1 MLQKKRQGG
10 EEMAE
15 GMRFPYEYLI
25 VVALCLINFG
35 PVSFCLSC
43 AGIFYTPVAADI
55 GTSPAT
61 LSYFLAA
68 FSLSMILVL
77 TPLGKLFN
85 RVDCRIIMTASIG
98 IIAVCFIGLSF
109 VQADWQFL
117 AFAFVMGFGLTSCV
131 YLAPPI
137 LVNRWFSQRAGFF
150 IGIIMAFTGVGGM
163 LWASVGGALIAGIG
177 WRATYL
183 VFAALTAAF
192 GLPCTLFVLK
202 DRPSSVGR
210 VPYGYEPGNEES
222 VAYEEAGVDA
232 LTACKSASFIALL
245 TFSLVISLNV
255 YVYGMIPSFVATL
268 PLSREMPLLGPIAS
282 SCAMAASVVAKVL
295 WGGLGEKSILA
306 TVIAACALA
315 IAGLV
320 TFAVVPGSW
329 VFICAAAIA
338 YGMIYGEQTVFC
350 PIVTRQFYGMRSYG
364 ELYSTVSTVICI
376 GVIASSFIGG
386 TIVNLAGSYVA
397 MFAFIGAALILA
409 CLLLVLAIRLNK
421 AR

>member
-1 MLQKKRQGG
+1 MNSSRHI
-10 EEMAE
+10 A
-15 GMRFPYEYLI
+15 FPYEYLI
-25 VVALCLINFG
+25 VAALCLINFG

-68 FSLSMILVL
+68 FSISMILVL

-85 RVDCRIIMTASIG
+85 RIDCRSIMTASIAL
-98 IIAVCFIGLSF
+98 IAACFVGLSF

-117 AFAFVMGFGLTSCV
+117 ALAFVMGFGLTSCV

-137 LVNRWFSQRAGFF
+137 LVNRWFSKRAGFF

-163 LWASVGGALIAGIG
+163 LWASVGGALIASIG

-183 VFAALTAAF
+183 VFAALTAVF

-202 DRPSSVGR
+202 DRPSVMGR
-210 VPYGYEPGNEES
+210 APHGYDPGSEDAT
-222 VAYEEAGVDA
+222 AYEQTGVDA
-232 LTACKSASFIALL
+232 ADARKSASFFALL
-245 TFSLVISLNV
+245 AFSLIISLNV
-255 YVYGMIPSFVATL
+255 YVYGMIPSYVATL
-268 PLSREMPLLGPIAS
+268 PIASDMPLLGAIAS
-282 SCAMAASVVAKVL
+282 SCAMAASVVAKML
-295 WGGLGEKSILA
+295 WGGLGERSILA
-306 TVIAACALA
+306 AVFAACAFA
-315 IAGLV
+315 VAGLV
-320 TFAVVPGSW
+320 VLASAPGEWLLICVAAV
-329 VFICAAAIA
+329 A

-364 ELYSTVSTVICI
+364 ELYSTVSTIICV

-386 TIVNLAGSYVA
+386 TIVNVAGSYLA
-397 MFAFIGAALILA
+397 MFAFIGGALVLA
-409 CLLLVLAIRLNK
+409 CLLLVLAMRLNAK
-421 AR
+421 HG

>member
-1 MLQKKRQGG
+1 MGISRQAG
-10 EEMAE
+10 
-15 GMRFPYEYLI
+15 FPYEYLI
-25 VVALCLINFG
+25 VMALCLINFG

-68 FSLSMILVL
+68 FSISMILVL
-77 TPLGKLFN
+77 TPFGKLFN
-85 RVDCRIIMTASIG
+85 RLDCRIIMTASIA
-98 IIAVCFIGLSF
+98 ILAACFVGLSF

-117 AFAFVMGFGLTSCV
+117 TLAFVMGFGLTSCV

-137 LVNRWFSQRAGFF
+137 LVNRWFSKRSGFF

-163 LWASVGGALIAGIG
+163 LWATVGGALIANIG

-183 VFAALTAAF
+183 VFALLTCLF

-202 DRPSSVGR
+202 DRPAVVGR
-210 VPYGYEPGNEES
+210 VPYGYDPDAEDS
-222 VAYEEAGVDA
+222 ASYELEGIDA
-232 LTACKSASFIALL
+232 STARKSASFIALL
-245 TFSLVISLNV
+245 AFSLVISLNV

-268 PLSREMPLLGPIAS
+268 PASNEFPLLGAIAS
-282 SCAMAASVVAKVL
+282 SCAMAASVVAKIL
-295 WGGLGEKSILA
+295 WGGLGEKNILA
-306 TVIAACALA
+306 TVVAACACA
-315 IAGLV
+315 IGGLV
-320 TFAVVPGSW
+320 LFALAPAQW
-329 VFICAAAIA
+329 PFICVAAVA

-386 TIVNLAGSYVA
+386 TIVNVAGSYLA
-397 MFAFIGAALILA
+397 MFAFIGTALLVA
-409 CLLLVLAIRLNK
+409 CLLLVVAGRLQAK
-421 AR
+421 E

>member
-1 MLQKKRQGG
+1 MGSSK
-10 EEMAE
+10 ETA
-15 GMRFPYEYLI
+15 FPYEFLI
-25 VVALCLINFG
+25 VAALCLINFG

-68 FSLSMILVL
+68 FSISMILVL

-85 RVDCRIIMTASIG
+85 RIDCRAIMTASIA
-98 IIAVCFIGLSF
+98 IIAACFVGLSF

-117 AFAFVMGFGLTSCV
+117 ALAFVMGFGLTSCV

-137 LVNRWFSQRAGFF
+137 LVNRWFSKRAGFF

-163 LWASVGGALIAGIG
+163 LWESVGGALIASIG

-183 VFAALTAAF
+183 VFALLTAAF

-210 VPYGYEPGNEES
+210 KPHGYELDSEDAA
-222 VAYEEAGVDA
+222 AYEREGVDA
-232 LTACKSASFIALL
+232 ATARKSASFIALL
-245 TFSLVISLNV
+245 AFSLIISLNV
-255 YVYGMIPSFVATL
+255 YVYGMIPSYVATL
-268 PLSREMPLLGPIAS
+268 PVSSEFPLLGAIAS
-282 SCAMAASVVAKVL
+282 SCAMAASVVAKII
-295 WGGLGEKSILA
+295 WGGLGERNIFA
-306 TVIAACALA
+306 TVASACALA
-315 IAGLV
+315 VVGLIV
-320 TFAVVPGSW
+320 FAVMPGPW
-329 VFICAAAIA
+329 ILICAAAVA

-386 TIVNLAGSYVA
+386 TIVNVANSYLA
-397 MFAFIGAALILA
+397 MFAFIGAALILS
-409 CLLLVLAIRLNK
+409 CVLLAVAMRLNR